1 MQKNKSQYVSIADT
15 RRNDLIFSALKLFC
29 KKGYHST
36 TINDIVKKAKCS
48 HGLFYHYFKNKNEL
62 FDAVCET
69 RGKDMMFFLDKVLE
83 EDSNFV
89 DKLIRLTEY
98 TFNNMKNDQIFAY
111 RYYFFV
117 SRIFEKAEKN
127 IMPPKD
133 KVPPHLRM
141 CEFFE
146 KGIKSGD
153 FHDKYSAKECSRIYN
168 CIIQGATLNFILYP
182 KELKRSFDFPSVQ
195 IIADMFRKEK
205 QDDKTK

>member
-1 MQKNKSQYVSIADT
+1 MQKEKALNSLADM
-15 RRNDLIFSALKLFC
+15 RKNDLIISALKMFC

-48 HGLFYHYFKNKNEL
+48 HGLFYHYFKNKKEL

-69 RGKDMMFFLDKVLE
+69 RGKHMMYFLDKVLE

-89 DKLIRLTEY
+89 DKLVRLTEY

-117 SRIFEKAEKN
+117 SRIFEKAENN

-133 KVPPHLRM
+133 RVPPHLRM
-141 CEFFE
+141 SEFFE
-146 KGIKSGD
+146 KGIESGD
-153 FHDKYSAKECSRIYN
+153 FHDRYSPKDCAKIYN
-168 CIIQGATLNFILYP
+168 SIVQGATLSFILCP
-182 KELKRSFDFPSVQ
+182 KELKRSFTFPSIQ
-195 IIADMFRKEK
+195 IITDIFKKEK
-205 QDDKTK
+205 

>member
-1 MQKNKSQYVSIADT
+1 MQKTKLQQPSVADM
-15 RRNDLIFSALKLFC
+15 RKNDLIISALKMFC

-48 HGLFYHYFKNKNEL
+48 HGLFYHYFKNKKEL

-69 RGKDMMFFLDKVLE
+69 RGKHMMFFLDKVLE

-89 DKLIRLTEY
+89 DKLVRLTEY

-117 SRIFEKAEKN
+117 SRIFEKAENN

-146 KGIKSGD
+146 KGIACGD
-153 FHDKYSAKECSRIYN
+153 FHDKYSPKECSKIYN
-168 CIIQGATLNFILYP
+168 CIVQGATLSFILCP
-182 KELKRSFDFPSVQ
+182 KELKRSFNFPSIQ

-205 QDDKTK
+205 